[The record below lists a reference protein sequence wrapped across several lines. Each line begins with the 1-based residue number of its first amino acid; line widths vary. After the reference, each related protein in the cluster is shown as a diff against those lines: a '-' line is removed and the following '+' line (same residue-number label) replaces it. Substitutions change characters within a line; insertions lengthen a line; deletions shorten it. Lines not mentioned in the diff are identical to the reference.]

1 MTTAAA
7 RAEAT
12 KNSMYPGT
20 ALMYLLGSDAIQ
32 HLRRDLAERP
42 GFELRAFH
50 DRLLSYGSIPVALIA
65 EAMRREAEDHGRTTE
80 DERRT

>member
-1 MTTAAA
+1 MAAAAA
-7 RAEAT
+7 RAEAI
-12 KNSMYPGT
+12 KNSMFPGT

-65 EAMRREAEDHGRTTE
+65 EAMRREAATTN
-80 DERRT
+80 DE

>member
-1 MTTAAA
+1 
-7 RAEAT
+7 
-12 KNSMYPGT
+12 MYPGT

-50 DRLLSYGSIPVALIA
+50 DRLLSFGSPAIKYVRQLVQQ
-65 EAMRREAEDHGRTTE
+65 
-80 DERRT
+80 